1 MVRLVN
7 YHQGRVNFDFVE
19 APYKGL
25 DRRDLDLAIGCG
37 EACSNDSVGNAN
49 GLELV

>member
-1 MVRLVN
+1 MVRLI
-7 YHQGRVNFDFVE
+7 YDDKAGVNFDFVE

-25 DRRDLDLAIGCG
+25 DRRDLNLAIGCG
-37 EACSNDSVGNAN
+37 EACGNDSVGNAN